1 MSPRSYEKFDYTL
14 RPAKN
19 IERKML
25 VEVFGR
31 FSAIR
36 PLPEYRYIGFGAISF
51 KDFALVHQRL
61 GVFDMISMEPA
72 EENQER
78 FVFNRPY
85 SCISIRW
92 GTSSQVL
99 PTLTWH
105 KRAILWLDYDEYLDA
120 SKLGDIATVVS
131 SVRSGSILAVT
142 VDVNPDRVEKGPEAP
157 AQRMKLLRGLVG
169 EEKIPR
175 GTKGTCLAG
184 WGMGRVCCEIIHNE
198 IRQAL
203 SDRNAPQ
210 PHNKQL
216 AYHQL
221 FNFHYADNAKMLTV
235 GGYFVDAHD
244 GARLPP
250 DHFQDLDFVRGGQQ
264 PYLIEVPILTWREA
278 THLNER
284 LPRSAPAGVPYPKWL
299 PECARQR
306 YAKVYR
312 HFPTYL
318 EAEI

>member
-1 MSPRSYEKFDYTL
+1 MTPRSYEKFDYTL

-31 FSAIR
+31 FSAIQ
-36 PLPEYRYIGFGAISF
+36 PLPMYRYIGLGAISF

-61 GVFDMISMEPA
+61 GVIDMISMQPE
-72 EENQER
+72 EENRQR

-85 SCISIRW
+85 SCISIKW
-92 GTSSQVL
+92 GTSAQVL

-105 KRAILWLDYDEYLDA
+105 KRGILWLDYDEYLDA

-142 VDVNPDRVEKGPEAP
+142 VDVDPDRVGKGPEAP
-157 AQRMKLLRGLVG
+157 ARRMELLRGLVG
-169 EEKIPR
+169 DEKIPR
-175 GTKGTCLAG
+175 GTKGNCLSG
-184 WGMGRVCCEIIHNE
+184 WGMGRVCCEIINNE

-210 PHNKQL
+210 PDTRRL
-216 AYHQL
+216 AYHRL

-235 GGYFVDAHD
+235 GGYFVDPND
-244 GARLPP
+244 RRRLPP
-250 DHFQDLDFVRGGQQ
+250 ESFTDLDFVRPDRE
-264 PYLIEVPILTWREA
+264 PYLIEVPIMTWREA

-284 LPRSAPAGVPYPKWL
+284 LPRSAPDVSHPKWL
-299 PECARQR
+299 PEDERRR
-306 YAKVYR
+306 YGKVYR

-318 EAEI
+318 EAEL

>member
-1 MSPRSYEKFDYTL
+1 MNPRSYEKFNYTL

-31 FSAIR
+31 FSAIC
-36 PLPEYRYIGFGAISF
+36 PLPEYRYISFGAISF

-61 GVFDMISMEPA
+61 GVVDMISIEQA
-72 EENQER
+72 EKNQQR

-92 GTSSQVL
+92 GTSSQEL
-99 PTLTWH
+99 PKLTWH
-105 KRAILWLDYDEYLDA
+105 KRAILWLDYDGYLDA

-142 VDVNPDRVEKGPEAP
+142 VDVEPDRVDKGPDAP
-157 AQRMKLLRGLVG
+157 ALRMKQLRDRVG
-169 EEKIPR
+169 DEKIPR
-175 GTKGTCLAG
+175 GTKGTCLSG
-184 WGMGRVCCEIIHNE
+184 WGMGRVCREIIHNE

-210 PHNKQL
+210 PQEKRL
-216 AYHQL
+216 EYHQL
-221 FNFHYADNAKMLTV
+221 FNFRYADKARMLTV
-235 GGYFVDAHD
+235 GGYFTNAEERKRV
-244 GARLPP
+244 PP
-250 DHFQDLDFVRGGQQ
+250 SHFKDLDFTRSGKGH
-264 PYLIEVPILTWREA
+264 YLIEVPVLTLRETA
-278 THLNER
+278 CLNKG
-284 LPRSAPAGVPYPKWL
+284 LPKSAPSVPRPKWL
-299 PECARQR
+299 PKRDR
-306 YAKVYR
+306 KNYGKVYR
-312 HFPTYL
+312 HYPAYL